1 VIDGASDELN
11 AALAAVGET
20 TTADGAAK
28 YDAQT
33 RAKLGAIVVR
43 RAYGKAVHELCH
55 LVAAADVL
63 ARAPEGYIRFFFE
76 PKRASSS
83 SFRTRVTASLA
94 RSGNHGAVA
103 PAPGAITVRYSDGE
117 FTIAYAR
124 MPVLAALLE
133 FLVTA
138 LGFVAVDAALAPVR
152 QGRRRVESVHGAAR
166 ELSRQIYRYLG
177 DHLPSVH
184 ARRKFDVIL
193 AYLRRHAGT
202 GPLAFD
208 DATIL
213 AFWRA
218 RGDHG
223 DADFKAFRTVLLAFV
238 DVARALDAA
247 HFRAGRDAARSLGY
261 DHAAGEVDPDTV
273 IEAIDGVLELWVSP
287 LDRLDEEPVARIKF
301 LTGEER
307 ALIDLAFALGPKA
320 VDLPLSV
327 LRADVFGAVQ
337 NILTA
342 ARRRRDRARLAAAVS
357 CADAEPYPARAAR
370 LATLEQV
377 CEQTLKA
384 AAFAVLQREP
394 RPTNVIRFPRSGVA
408 EPAADPFAERLA
420 EGERAF
426 DAIRRDGF
434 AREAL
439 ADPDAVEGFKLG
451 GEALLAFRRHLGQ
464 FRTALDAQ
472 AARAAGSLARL
483 FDDDRAA
490 FSAELTDLYVKATR
504 R

>member
-1 VIDGASDELN
+1 VIDGASDELS

-20 TTADGAAK
+20 TTAEGAPK
-28 YDAQT
+28 YDAAT

-43 RAYGKAVHELCH
+43 RAYGKTVLELCH

-103 PAPGAITVRYSDGE
+103 PAPGAITVRYADGA

-138 LGFVAVDAALAPVR
+138 LGFAAVDAALASVR
-152 QGRRRVESVHGAAR
+152 HGRRRIETVRAAAR
-166 ELSRQIYRYLG
+166 ELSRQVYRYLG

-193 AYLRRHAGT
+193 AYLRRRAGG
-202 GPLAFD
+202 GPLTFD
-208 DATIL
+208 DAAVL

-218 RGDHG
+218 RADHG
-223 DADFKAFRTVLLAFV
+223 DADFKVFRTALLAFV
-238 DVARALDAA
+238 DVAHALEAA
-247 HFRAGRDAARSLGY
+247 HFRTGRDAAQSIGY
-261 DHAAGEVDPDTV
+261 DRAAGEVDPDTV
-273 IEAIDGVLELWVSP
+273 VEAIDDTLEGWASP
-287 LDRLDEEPVARIKF
+287 LDRLDEEPVARIRF
-301 LTGEER
+301 LTAEER

-320 VDLPLSV
+320 IALPLSV

-337 NILTA
+337 NLLTA
-342 ARRRRDRARLAAAVS
+342 ARRRRDRARIEEAAT

-370 LATLEQV
+370 LAALDQV
-377 CEQTLKA
+377 CEQVLKA

-394 RPTNVIRFPRSGVA
+394 RPTNVIRFRRGGVA

-426 DAIRRDGF
+426 AAIRRDGF
-434 AREAL
+434 ARAAL

-451 GEALLAFRRHLGQ
+451 GEALLALRRHLTQ
-464 FRTALDAQ
+464 FRAALDTE
-472 AARAAGSLARL
+472 AARTAGSLARQ